1 MGICVCAGEDV
12 TCKGKRRE
20 SGKEK
25 QGRAELGRCATRG
38 YWKGLRHASYHNSGV
53 MDVAGVAA
61 WATGHEQPRAGS
73 WLGSVQ
79 RFRQQLQRPPWLPSA
94 RAVCAHRRWGG
105 SRGRKGHNCPEVT
118 NCSSSCRRPCAPP
131 AARPLRCVM
140 DT

>member
-1 MGICVCAGEDV
+1 MCAGEDV
-12 TCKGKRRE
+12 TCKGKRRK

-38 YWKGLRHASYHNSGV
+38 YWKGPRHASYHNSGV

-94 RAVCAHRRWGG
+94 RAVCAHRRRGG
-105 SRGRKGHNCPEVT
+105 SGGGRDTIALRSLIAAPAAGGPVLLL
-118 NCSSSCRRPCAPP
+118 PP
-131 AARPLRCVM
+131 ARCAA
-140 DT
+140 